1 MNHARDFAPFRST
14 ALLICLGLLGGCASF
29 DPNRVIARQLVP
41 AESAVPVPSTSSTL
55 NTEQREQAFDFVWT
69 TINER
74 YYDPKMNGVDWR
86 ATSSRFRSRAI
97 GAADDEAFWD
107 ELDRMTG
114 ELKDSHTRVE
124 SPRRVEARKNN
135 EGVTLGLSLMVIDN
149 ALVVASVNSNADA
162 WWAGVRPGMTVQTID
177 GVPAMEAYR
186 KLYAETRDSSSPRA
200 RHLSAVGRFNRGAPD
215 TKVAMSFKRADGTDL
230 SATLKRSRIASP
242 PLAQSRKLPS
252 GMGYIRFSNFM
263 PSLNNAVVQG
273 FRDLHDAPGLIID
286 LRGNGGGSLTMTRD
300 LVSHLF
306 KDKTPLTKQLTR
318 DGKPITVGWG
328 LVDVIKLEY
337 DTSPMS
343 NAYTG
348 PVVVLV
354 NEGSGSG
361 SEYFASTLQAL
372 GRAKVVGQT
381 SCGCLLGF
389 LGYAPIPGGGELA
402 YSEVGFVTANGKRIE
417 GDGVVPDLTVPVTQ
431 ADLQIYRDRTL
442 EVAEAML
449 AVETAKRSTSAKS
462 VTK

>member
-1 MNHARDFAPFRST
+1 MTHRLSPAA
-14 ALLICLGLLGGCASF
+14 AMLLALGLLSGCASF
-29 DPNRVIARQLVP
+29 DPNRVIARQLAP
-41 AESAVPVPSTSSTL
+41 LDNSVPVPTTGSAL
-55 NTEQREQAFDFVWT
+55 NPEQREQAFDFVWT

-86 ATSSRFRSRAI
+86 ATSERFRNRALS
-97 GAADDEAFWD
+97 ASDDESFWD

-114 ELKDSHTRVE
+114 ELRDSHTRVE

-135 EGVTLGLSLMVIDN
+135 EGVTLGLSLIVIDN
-149 ALVVASVNSNADA
+149 ALVVSSVNSNGDA

-177 GVPAMEAYR
+177 GASAMEAYR

-200 RHLSAVGRFNRGAPD
+200 RHLAAVSRFNRGAAD
-215 TKVAMSFKRADGTDL
+215 SRVAMSFKRSDGTDL
-230 SATLKRSRIASP
+230 SATLKRKRIATP
-242 PLAQSRKLPS
+242 PLAQSRRLPS
-252 GMGYIRFSNFM
+252 GMGYIRFSNFL
-263 PSLNNAVVQG
+263 PSLNEAVVQG

-300 LVSHLF
+300 LVSQLF
-306 KDKTPLTKQLTR
+306 KDKTLLTKQLTR

-337 DTSPMS
+337 DTLPKP

-417 GDGVVPDLTVPVTQ
+417 GDGVVPDLSVPITQ

-449 AVETAKRSTSAKS
+449 GVEVAKRSPALKAEN
-462 VTK
+462 K